1 MASKFKAIEQGDI
14 FRKTEKFESLW
25 IVTRILDLYGY
36 PPHVHLKPVNDE
48 RHPLTYA
55 TAALNNP
62 HLFTRV
68 SH

>member
-1 MASKFKAIEQGDI
+1 MARALKNIEQGDV

-36 PPHVHLKPVNDE
+36 PPHVHISPIHDN
-48 RHPLTYA
+48 RHPLTYS

-62 HLFTRV
+62 NLFTRA
-68 SH
+68 